1 MSLFSPLALP
11 SGALIRNRIAKAA
24 MEENM
29 ADADHAPSEALLQLY
44 QRWADGGA
52 GLIITGNVMVD
63 GRAMTGPGG
72 VVLED
77 DRHLERFIAWADA
90 ARSRGVQMWMQINH
104 PGRQMP
110 AALGQPALAP
120 SAVPL
125 DMGALSKQFAP
136 PRAMTEADI
145 EDVIARFIRSA
156 ELAERAGFSGVEIHA
171 AHGYLLS
178 QFLSPLSNRRDD
190 RWGGSLQN
198 RARLLLEIVQGVR
211 ATGGAHVRG
220 GGEAQLRRFPARRL
234 LARGRARRGR
244 DAGAPR
250 RGSGRTVR
258 RQL

>member
-11 SGALIRNRIAKAA
+11 SGAVIRNRIAKAA

-29 ADADHAPSEALLQLY
+29 ADADHAPSAALLQLY

-77 DRHLERFIAWADA
+77 DRHLDRFIAWAETVS
-90 ARSRGVQMWMQINH
+90 SRGGQMWMQINH

-120 SAVPL
+120 SAVAL
-125 DMGALSKQFAP
+125 EMGALSRQFAP

-145 EDVIARFIRSA
+145 EEVIARFIRSA

-190 RWGGSLQN
+190 RWGGSLHN
-198 RARLLLEIVQGVR
+198 RARLLREIVQECAR
-211 ATGGAHVRG
+211 PCHPR
-220 GGEAQLRRFPARRL
+220 LRWP
-234 LARGRARRGR
+234 
-244 DAGAPR
+244 
-250 RGSGRTVR
+250 
-258 RQL
+258 

>member
-110 AALGQPALAP
+110 AAK
-120 SAVPL
+120 S
-125 DMGALSKQFAP
+125 SC
-136 PRAMTEADI
+136 R
-145 EDVIARFIRSA
+145 
-156 ELAERAGFSGVEIHA
+156 
-171 AHGYLLS
+171 
-178 QFLSPLSNRRDD
+178 
-190 RWGGSLQN
+190 
-198 RARLLLEIVQGVR
+198 
-211 ATGGAHVRG
+211 
-220 GGEAQLRRFPARRL
+220 
-234 LARGRARRGR
+234 
-244 DAGAPR
+244 
-250 RGSGRTVR
+250 
-258 RQL
+258 